1 MAFGYHFTFFL
12 VLPIRL
18 KISKSNAF
26 LPVKM
31 SVGDKS
37 GALQRFRI
45 PKQAQSA
52 SGAQYFQTY
61 MQTVLSC
68 SASKEQL
75 VFFLYFKRMIHVI
88 CSD

>member
-1 MAFGYHFTFFL
+1 MVFGYHFTFFL

-18 KISKSNAF
+18 KISKSNVF

-37 GALQRFRI
+37 GTLQRFCI

-61 MQTVLSC
+61 NANGIIMFRLERA
-68 SASKEQL
+68 AS
-75 VFFLYFKRMIHVI
+75 FFSLF
-88 CSD
+88 